1 MKSYLTL
8 PEIFKALSEGKKIRD
23 TVWPSD
29 NYWWIKDNVI
39 VTESDISVFDPYF
52 YSSNWEIFEESKKPT
67 KLYAY
72 FYHENGTTSWLIKF
86 NEDDKL
92 SCYIRAPQF
101 DTEVVLAN

>member
-72 FYHENGTTSWLIKF
+72 FDKIAGTTSFGLRF
-86 NEDDKL
+86 NAFSDL
-92 SCYIRAPQF
+92 NGYVRAPQF
-101 DTEVVLAN
+101 DTEVTLEN